1 MKKNENTNIEEKQ
14 YKELKEINF
23 WFIINTIFT
32 ILTGMATLVLAI
44 AQYLDK

>member
-1 MKKNENTNIEEKQ
+1 MKNESNNIEEKQ

-32 ILTGMATLVLAI
+32 IITGVATLVLAI
-44 AQYLDK
+44 LQYIKR